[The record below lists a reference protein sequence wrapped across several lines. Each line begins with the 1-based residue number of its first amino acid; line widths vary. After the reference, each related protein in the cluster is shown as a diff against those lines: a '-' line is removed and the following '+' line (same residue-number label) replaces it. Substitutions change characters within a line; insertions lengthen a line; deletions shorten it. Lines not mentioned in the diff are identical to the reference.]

1 LRHPPAP
8 LSGGFMKFT
17 SQIEDQTGTIK
28 LEGRF
33 TFESHP
39 AFKSCTQG
47 LLDGAKINR
56 LVLDM
61 EGVSYMD
68 ASSLGMVLL
77 LRESTENRNLGL
89 ALRRPSP
96 SVRRLLEIV
105 QFEKLIEIVP

>member
-1 LRHPPAP
+1 
-8 LSGGFMKFT
+8 MKFT
-17 SQIEDQTGTIK
+17 SQIEDQTGTVK

-33 TFESHP
+33 TFETHP

-47 LLDGAKINR
+47 LLDNSRVRR

-68 ASSLGMVLL
+68 ASSLGMILL
-77 LRESTENRNLGL
+77 LRETAENRRLPL
-89 ALRRPSP
+89 ALKRPSA

-105 QFEKLIEIVP
+105 QFERIFEILG

>member
-1 LRHPPAP
+1 
-8 LSGGFMKFT
+8 MKFT
-17 SQIEDQTGTIK
+17 SQIEDQTGTVK

-33 TFESHP
+33 TFETHP

-47 LLDGAKINR
+47 LLDTPKVRR

-68 ASSLGMVLL
+68 ASSLGMILL
-77 LRESTENRNLGL
+77 LREAADNRNLPL
-89 ALRRPSP
+89 ALKRPSS

-105 QFEKLIEIVP
+105 QFEKIFPIEP